1 MHIDISKVEK
11 SRTARS
17 DKNTSCCPETF
28 NKIVTGYVFYHTSKM
43 LETNR
48 KTRKINLVNAIPKT
62 SKDVKFTVAG
72 SSFHTY

>member
-1 MHIDISKVEK
+1 MHIYIDTIEK

-17 DKNTSCCPETF
+17 DKDTNSCPETF
-28 NKIVTGYVFYHTSKM
+28 DKIVTGYVFYHTSKM
-43 LETNR
+43 SETNR
-48 KTRKINLVNAIPKT
+48 KTRKINLFNAIPKT